1 MLKILVAFKGDN
13 GSQTFISRCSYQS
26 TRRSLADLGGGD
38 ITEGAVVYYT
48 VKGNTAK
55 IAKTIAETTQLPMDR
70 LKKDAPVDI
79 NEMEYVFFGSPVYN
93 EHFPKAVLQFG
104 RSNKWT
110 GKKVAIFST
119 NIGWKAQQAID
130 EFGQIIASRGA
141 HVVDTL
147 SIQNRGIMSWTV
159 GFGKLTEAEY
169 EKARKWSLETQP
181 KLLRS
186 EF

>member
-1 MLKILVAFKGDN
+1 V
-13 GSQTFISRCSYQS
+13 
-26 TRRSLADLGGGD
+26 GGGI

-48 VKGNTAK
+48 VKGNTGK
-55 IAKTIAETTQLPMDR
+55 IAKTIAEITELRMDR
-70 LKKDAPVDI
+70 LKKDVIIDI
-79 NEMEYVFFGSPVYN
+79 TGYEYIFFGSPVYN

-104 RSNKWT
+104 RNQKWA

-141 HVVDTL
+141 QVVDSL

-181 KLLRS
+181 KLLRT
-186 EF
+186 EV

>member
-1 MLKILVAFKGDN
+1 M
-13 GSQTFISRCSYQS
+13 T
-26 TRRSLADLGGGD
+26 GGG
-38 ITEGAVVYYT
+38 VVYYT

-55 IAKTIAETTQLPMDR
+55 IAKTISETTQLSMER

-79 NEMEYVFFGSPVYN
+79 SGMEYIFFGSPVYN

-104 RSNKWT
+104 RTQKWA

-130 EFGQIIASRGA
+130 EFGQIIQARGA
-141 HVVDTL
+141 QVIDTL

>member
-1 MLKILVAFKGDN
+1 MIF
-13 GSQTFISRCSYQS
+13 
-26 TRRSLADLGGGD
+26 
-38 ITEGAVVYYT
+38 YT
-48 VKGNTAK
+48 VKGNTGK
-55 IAKTIAETTQLPMDR
+55 IAKTIAETTELPMDR
-70 LKKDAPVDI
+70 LKKDVLVDI
-79 NEMEYVFFGSPVYN
+79 GELEYIFFGSPVYN

-104 RSNKWT
+104 RNQKWA

-130 EFGQIIASRGA
+130 EFGQIISARGA

-169 EKARKWSLETQP
+169 EKTRMWSTISSI
-181 KLLRS
+181 RS
-186 EF
+186 TTSSTSCIISFN

>member
-1 MLKILVAFKGDN
+1 
-13 GSQTFISRCSYQS
+13 
-26 TRRSLADLGGGD
+26 
-38 ITEGAVVYYT
+38 VVYYT
-48 VKGNTAK
+48 VKGNTGK
-55 IAKTIAETTQLPMDR
+55 IAQTIADTTELPMDR
-70 LKKDAPVDI
+70 LKKDKPVEIGDMDYI
-79 NEMEYVFFGSPVYN
+79 FFGSPVYN

-104 RSNKWT
+104 RNQKWA

-130 EFGQIIASRGA
+130 EFAQIISQRGA
-141 HVVDTL
+141 HVVDSL

-181 KLLRS
+181 KLLQS
-186 EF
+186 TDLW

>member
-1 MLKILVAFKGDN
+1 MKG
-13 GSQTFISRCSYQS
+13 S
-26 TRRSLADLGGGD
+26 
-38 ITEGAVVYYT
+38 
-48 VKGNTAK
+48 TAK
-55 IAKTIAETTQLPMDR
+55 IAKTISETTQLSMER

-79 NEMEYVFFGSPVYN
+79 SGMEYIFFGSPVYN

-104 RSNKWT
+104 RTQKWA

-130 EFGQIIASRGA
+130 EFGQIIQARGA
-141 HVVDTL
+141 QVIDTL

>member
-1 MLKILVAFKGDN
+1 MG
-13 GSQTFISRCSYQS
+13 
-26 TRRSLADLGGGD
+26 
-38 ITEGAVVYYT
+38 GAVVFYT
-48 VKGNTAK
+48 VKGNTGK
-55 IAKTIAETTQLPMDR
+55 IAKTIADAIDIPMDR
-70 LKKDAPVDI
+70 LKKESTVDI
-79 NEMEYVFFGSPVYN
+79 NSMEYIFFGSPVYN

-104 RSNKWT
+104 RNQKWT

-130 EFGQIIASRGA
+130 EFSQIIAQRGA